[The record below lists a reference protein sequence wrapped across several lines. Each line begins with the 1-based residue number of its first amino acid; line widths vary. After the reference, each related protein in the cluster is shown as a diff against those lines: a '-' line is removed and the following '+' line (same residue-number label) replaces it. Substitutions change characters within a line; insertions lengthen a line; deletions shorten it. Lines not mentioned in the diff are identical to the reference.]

1 MRVLIVKT
9 SSMGDVLHTLPALTD
24 AAQAIPGI
32 RFDWV
37 VEEGF
42 AQIPSWHES
51 VERVIP
57 VAIRRWR
64 KAWFSAPI
72 KAERQAFREA
82 VQAVK
87 YDAIID
93 AQGLVKS
100 AALVTRLAHGVK
112 HGMDWQTAREPLAS
126 LFYNRRHHIA
136 KQQHAVERTREL
148 FAKSLGYAGAFFWTK
163 FGQIQTGIQRKRT
176 MLDNTRLRIA
186 IQKSGRLSEDSRELL
201 SRCGIKV
208 NLHTQRLIALA
219 ENMPIDILRVRDDD
233 IPGLV
238 MDGVVDLGIIGEN
251 VLEEELLS
259 RRAQGEDPRY
269 FTLRRLDFG
278 GCRLSLATPVD
289 EAWNGPAAL
298 DGKRIATSYPHLLK
312 RYLDQKGISFK
323 SCLLN
328 GSVEV
333 APRAGLADAICD
345 LVSTGATLEANG
357 LREVEV
363 IYRSKACLIQR
374 DGEMADAKQQLIDRL
389 LTRIQGVIQ
398 ARESKYIMMH
408 APTERLE
415 EVVALLP
422 GAERPTILPLAG
434 DKQRVAMHMVSSETL
449 FWETMEK
456 LKALGASS
464 ILVLPI
470 EKMME

>member
-1 MRVLIVKT
+1 
-9 SSMGDVLHTLPALTD
+9 
-24 AAQAIPGI
+24 
-32 RFDWV
+32 
-37 VEEGF
+37 
-42 AQIPSWHES
+42 
-51 VERVIP
+51 
-57 VAIRRWR
+57 
-64 KAWFSAPI
+64 
-72 KAERQAFREA
+72 
-82 VQAVK
+82 
-87 YDAIID
+87 
-93 AQGLVKS
+93 
-100 AALVTRLAHGVK
+100 
-112 HGMDWQTAREPLAS
+112 
-126 LFYNRRHHIA
+126 
-136 KQQHAVERTREL
+136 
-148 FAKSLGYAGAFFWTK
+148 
-163 FGQIQTGIQRKRT
+163 

-186 IQKSGRLSEDSRELL
+186 IQKSGRLSDDSRELL
-201 SRCGIKV
+201 ACCGIKI
-208 NLHTQRLIALA
+208 NLHTQRLIAMA

-251 VLEEELLS
+251 VLEEELLN

-289 EAWNGPAAL
+289 EAWDGPAAL

-312 RYLDQKGISFK
+312 RYLDQKGVSFK

-345 LVSTGATLEANG
+345 LVSTGATLEANS

-374 DGEMADAKQQLIDRL
+374 DGEMAQSKQQLIDKL

-408 APTERLE
+408 APSERLE
-415 EVVALLP
+415 EVIALLP

-434 DKQRVAMHMVSSETL
+434 EQQRVAMHMVSSETL